1 MEKGGQDGAITVEE
15 GKTIDTV
22 LNVVEVMR
30 VERSYAGVPFITDQ
44 DPMECVLKNVLVSVS
59 PAPKRLS
66 IGSNCLLQ
74 EFFLLQVPALINAD
88 RQPIQIPKF
97 F

>member
-1 MEKGGQDGAITVEE
+1 MEKGGKDGVITVEE
-15 GKTIDTV
+15 GKTIDTL

-30 VERSYAGVPFITDQ
+30 VECSYAWVPFITDQ

-66 IGSNCLLQ
+66 IGSN
-74 EFFLLQVPALINAD
+74 
-88 RQPIQIPKF
+88 
-97 F
+97 